1 MRLVATGLLLAAVAL
16 YVVARS
22 LESPGDGWSYVR
34 ATAEAAMVGAIADW
48 FAVTALFRHPLG
60 LPIPHTAII
69 PRRKDAIGA
78 SLGSFVEENFLSAET
93 IATRIETAA
102 PARRLGDW
110 LADPDHVDDLT
121 ARLCRISAQAIAQFD
136 DDRLQAAIDDVIAAR
151 LRELDHPT
159 GLAQLTDVIT
169 AGRHHD
175 VLVDAAARVT
185 IDFLVDQRGA
195 LRTMLGGESP
205 WWVPSILDDAVFDRL
220 HSAGLSFVR
229 DVRRQRNHPARGALD
244 RQLERL
250 VLRLRTDERLRG
262 KVRDGVSGII
272 DHPDVRGFATELAKD
287 LRRLAVDE
295 LSAADSATRQT
306 VSRIIADL
314 GRDLREDDEL
324 AARADAWLTRTAAGA
339 AEIAGPEFASII
351 ESTVER
357 WDGQDTADRIEEQ
370 VGRDLQFIRIN
381 GTIVGGL
388 IGFTIHLIGETLL
401 H

>member
-1 MRLVATGLLLAAVAL
+1 MRRVATGLLLAAVVL

-78 SLGSFVEENFLSAET
+78 SLGTFVEENFLSRET
-93 IATRIETAA
+93 ISNRIATAA
-102 PARRLGDW
+102 PSRRLGEW
-110 LADPDHVDDLT
+110 LANPAHVDDLT
-121 ARLCRISAQAIAQFD
+121 DRLCRISAQAINQFD

-151 LRELDHPT
+151 LRDLDHAT

-169 AGRHHD
+169 EGRHHD

-185 IDFLVDQRGA
+185 IDFLVDQRAA

-220 HSAGLSFVR
+220 HTAGLSFVS
-229 DVRRQRNHPARGALD
+229 DVRRQRSHPARAALD
-244 RQLERL
+244 RQLARL
-250 VLRLRTDERLRG
+250 ATRLRHDERLRA
-262 KVRDGVSGII
+262 KVHDGAVGII
-272 DHPDVRGFATELAKD
+272 DHPNVRAFATNLAKD

-295 LSAADSATRQT
+295 LSTPGSPTRQT
-306 VSRIIADL
+306 VQRIIGDLGADL
-314 GRDLREDDEL
+314 RTDGEL
-324 AARADAWLTRTAAGA
+324 AERMDAWLTRTAAGA

-351 ESTVER
+351 ETTVER

-381 GTIVGGL
+381 GTLVGGL
-388 IGFTIHLIGETLL
+388 IGFTIHLVGETLL